1 MAIPFAFQT
10 LDHYDYRWNE
20 PELMDIVRSAF
31 ARFNVRFVGGIYS
44 NEWGATMSRN
54 ELTRLSDF
62 KGIKIRSF
70 GLGAENWKANG
81 ASLVT
86 IPG

>member
-1 MAIPFAFQT
+1 
-10 LDHYDYRWNE
+10 
-20 PELMDIVRSAF
+20 
-31 ARFNVRFVGGIYS
+31 
-44 NEWGATMSRN
+44 MSRN